1 MVVRGDVWVELRCP
15 AAGEVEE
22 EGSHAP
28 SSAGGAQA
36 VGRLCSWAVMGG
48 SARAHAQN

>member
-1 MVVRGDVWVELRCP
+1 MGGAPLPSSW
-15 AAGEVEE
+15 GGEE